1 MTFSADDPLAGILSD
16 GSDDSFF
23 DDNILSK
30 KKPDKK
36 KDIITSIEKKN
47 TLFDLEERQKTRPSD
62 DTYTSSKVRDNLESR
77 KDSSKIEN
85 KSISPAA
92 IRRSFSKEEINLTK
106 EKPNTTLPDYFQSP
120 IRPNVSKKIDLLG
133 DLVEEKNM
141 PKALERGKSSQSL
154 LNDILGGATVKT
166 QISRP
171 ATTTKNEDINLESV
185 IGKSESKQTL
195 ISNIV
200 SKPTISKQE
209 LKPDNSRTS
218 KAKKKS
224 DDWLGIFQESED
236 TIKEDSNMPSWLTGG
251 TSKKVEKETKS
262 TEAVKES
269 IEETHTETKE
279 IRNLETPQLKFL
291 NLEVNDDL
299 TSDGLTMCL
308 QQQEAELQIALQ
320 LQAQDEKLAAMQ
332 IPVRQKEKKKV
343 QRETAMVHHQQLDAM
358 LRRQAEHRQQM
369 QTIIAS
375 HQERITQRIKALLV
389 NTEDVELDMIDGEVD
404 PTDVK
409 ESPYTREKKQLL
421 QLVESLQ
428 QNHDKEIDL
437 METSYRRQ
445 LDFLEASYSQAE
457 ERMKDEADKLV
468 KFYTEKISWLDDHHQ
483 LYKKMTEENL
493 ISIIERHKAENDVLR
508 QQHLDNIKVL
518 QEHHASLI
526 ENIKHAVKQEQVL
539 IKDSAEF
546 SLDLQGLVVDVK
558 GNNDKCQQLFS
569 KMEALVKET
578 QRDSERSLQ
587 IREKHITD
595 MIDQLKNDRED
606 FETEKTESK
615 DIVKM
620 LENRLRQMTT
630 MMEEETAS
638 LRQKKMEFEF
648 EKATFSK
655 QTEFAKNVLKRQ
667 DEEVKMLKDEIQK
680 EYQEKIARVD
690 EERAKIMKELGLVA
704 KEKASIQSLKL
715 EIEKT
720 KADLDARLQEVTEER
735 SKLNAEKQA
744 IYIEEQRITAKNRDL
759 DLLAKSAIEKQSQA
773 DKKLSEANFIQQKY
787 EDRIHRIQ
795 EHVVSLNLRE
805 KQIAKEKVAL
815 SRERLSLHN
824 ERKQLDEKQ
833 CSLCRTNVQSLPVHT
848 DFGISREISHMSY
861 VPKDF
866 SMNRDFNLSRDYGL
880 MHDIETEISNFNN
893 EGRQDGDIADDV
905 QGQGSNRYK
914 SYMDPKLMM
923 LRLDV
928 QKVINNL
935 QQSKNNDE
943 LTVHE
948 QDNR

>member
-1 MTFSADDPLAGILSD
+1 MSFSADDPLAGILSD

-23 DDNILSK
+23 DEDILSK

-36 KDIITSIEKKN
+36 KDIISSIEKKN
-47 TLFDLEERQKTRPSD
+47 TLFDLDERQRTKPSD
-62 DTYTSSKVRDNLESR
+62 NTYTANKIKDNVESQ
-77 KDSSKIEN
+77 KTSSKIEN
-85 KSISPAA
+85 KSVSPAA
-92 IRRSFSKEEINLTK
+92 IRRSFSKEEIYFTK
-106 EKPNTTLPDYFQSP
+106 EKPNATLPDYFQSP
-120 IRPNVSKKIDLLG
+120 IKPNVSKKIDLLG
-133 DLVEEKNM
+133 DLIEEKTI
-141 PKALERGKSSQSL
+141 PKPLERGKSSQSL
-154 LNDILGGATVKT
+154 LDDILGGATVKT

-171 ATTTKNEDINLESV
+171 ATSTKNQDINLDSV
-185 IGKSESKQTL
+185 IGKNESKQTL

-200 SKPTISKQE
+200 PTSSKQE

-218 KAKKKS
+218 KLKKKS
-224 DDWLGIFQESED
+224 DDWLGIFQESEES
-236 TIKEDSNMPSWLTGG
+236 IKEDTDMPSWLTGG
-251 TSKKVEKETKS
+251 KTKKLEKETKS
-262 TEAVKES
+262 TEPVKES
-269 IEETHTETKE
+269 IVETHTETKE
-279 IRNLETPQLKFL
+279 ISNVETPQLKFL

-299 TSDGLTMCL
+299 TSEGFTMCL
-308 QQQEAELQIALQ
+308 QQQEAQLQIALQ
-320 LQAQDEKLAAMQ
+320 LKAQDDKLAAMQ
-332 IPVRQKEKKKV
+332 MRQKETQKV
-343 QRETAMVHHQQLDAM
+343 QRETTMVHHQQLDAM
-358 LRRQAEHRQQM
+358 LRRQAEHRRQM

-375 HQERITQRIKALLV
+375 HQDRITQRIKALLV
-389 NTEDVELDMIDGEVD
+389 NNEDVAVGVVDGEVD
-404 PTDVK
+404 PTEIK

-445 LDFLEASYSQAE
+445 LDFLEVSFNQAE
-457 ERMKDEADKLV
+457 ERMKDETDKLV

-483 LYKKMTEENL
+483 LYKKMSEENL
-493 ISIIERHKAENDVLR
+493 NSIIERHKAENDVLR

-558 GNNDKCQQLFS
+558 DNNEKCQQLFS
-569 KMEALVKET
+569 KMSALMKET
-578 QRDSERSLQ
+578 QRDSEGSLQ

-595 MIDQLKNDRED
+595 IIDQLKKDRED
-606 FETEKTESK
+606 FEKEKMESK

-655 QTEFAKNVLKRQ
+655 QTEFAKNVLKKQ

-680 EYQEKIARVD
+680 EYQEKISRLD
-690 EERAKIMKELGLVA
+690 EERAKIMKESGLVA

-720 KADLDARLQEVTEER
+720 KAELDARLQEVTEER
-735 SKLNAEKQA
+735 SKLNADKQA
-744 IYIEEQRITAKNRDL
+744 IYIEEQRITAKSRDL

-795 EHVVSLNLRE
+795 EHVISLNLRE

-833 CSLCRTNVQSLPVHT
+833 CSLCRTNVQPLPFHT
-848 DFGISREISHMSY
+848 DFGISREFSHMSF

-866 SMNRDFNLSRDYGL
+866 SMNRDFNLSRDYGN
-880 MHDIETEISNFNN
+880 DIETEMSNFNN
-893 EGRQDGDIADDV
+893 EGRQDEDIAEGV

-935 QQSKNNDE
+935 QQSKKNEE
-943 LTVHE
+943 LIVHD
-948 QDNR
+948 QDNG